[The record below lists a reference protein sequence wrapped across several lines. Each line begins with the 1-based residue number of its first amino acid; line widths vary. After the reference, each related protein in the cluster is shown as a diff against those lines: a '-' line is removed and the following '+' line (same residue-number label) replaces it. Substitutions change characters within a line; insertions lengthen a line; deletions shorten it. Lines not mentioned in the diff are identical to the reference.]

1 MEWSAGTLHNQ
12 PCFVGNQQIR
22 ETVENA
28 HPKRDAPILDHKEL
42 IEICIYVQ
50 VEWKHQE
57 EAKYKQSQRDHHLE
71 RHF

>member
-42 IEICIYVQ
+42 IEICIHVQ

-57 EAKYKQSQRDHHLE
+57 
-71 RHF
+71 